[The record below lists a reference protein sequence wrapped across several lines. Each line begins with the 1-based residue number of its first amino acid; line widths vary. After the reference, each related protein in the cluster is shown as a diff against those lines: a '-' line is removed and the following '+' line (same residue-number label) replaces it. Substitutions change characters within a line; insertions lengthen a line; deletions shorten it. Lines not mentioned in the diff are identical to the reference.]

1 MNRER
6 ISENCVLTIDG
17 NSKYYTYEKFR
28 WLIEWLEYSEKLPQP
43 EQYEF
48 YGAVSKYGLYEIEP
62 TLKGAVLDYFNVNV
76 RPELDKQHKRLKEG
90 KKL

>member
-1 MNRER
+1 MIRKR
-6 ISENCVLTIDG
+6 ISKNCVCTIEG

-28 WLIEWLEYSEKLPQP
+28 WFVEWLEYSEKLPRT

-62 TLKGAVLDYFNVNV
+62 TLKGAVLLYFNANV
-76 RPELDKQHKRLKEG
+76 RPELDKQHKRLREG